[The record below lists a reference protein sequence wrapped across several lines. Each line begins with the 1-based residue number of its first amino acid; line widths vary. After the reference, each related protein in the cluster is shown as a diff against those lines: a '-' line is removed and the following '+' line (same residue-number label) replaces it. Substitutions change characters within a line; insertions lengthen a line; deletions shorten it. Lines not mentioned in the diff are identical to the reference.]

1 MNVLS
6 KDNSQIHFLV
16 NFRNHERLY
25 KKSPNAGMKK
35 YNRKIILSMRAFTKD
50 VHSQGGEGLGD
61 CGLLMK
67 TDKGGVGVQSNGCPL
82 LNNNFHVN

>member
-1 MNVLS
+1 M
-6 KDNSQIHFLV
+6 KDF
-16 NFRNHERLY
+16 

-67 TDKGGVGVQSNGCPL
+67 TDKGGVGVSVKWMSTFEQ
-82 LNNNFHVN
+82 